1 MIKDRRIFDLNKKN
15 KELTTELENFH
26 EKEKE

>member
-15 KELTTELENFH
+15 KELTAEIEAIH